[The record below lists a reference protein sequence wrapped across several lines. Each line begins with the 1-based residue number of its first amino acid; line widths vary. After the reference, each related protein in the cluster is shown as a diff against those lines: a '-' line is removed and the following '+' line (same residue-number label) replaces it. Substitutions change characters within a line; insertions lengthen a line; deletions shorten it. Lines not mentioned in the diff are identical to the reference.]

1 MHPRV
6 GIGALLVCPA
16 GRVLVGVR
24 RGVAGAGTLAL
35 PGGHLELGESLAAA
49 AARETEEETGIVI
62 QPANWTAVAVENIV
76 VASDGGLSPGTTPRP
91 PPDAVASHYVT
102 VFMRAS
108 VSDAPLPAAINRE
121 PHKCDGWAWRPW
133 GDLRTPAA
141 GAPPLFG
148 PLAALVA
155 RCDDVR
161 ELTGM

>member
-6 GIGALLVCPA
+6 GIGALLVSPA

-24 RGVAGAGTLAL
+24 RSVAGAGTWAL

-49 AARETEEETGIVI
+49 AARETEEETGLAVGGW
-62 QPANWTAVAVENIV
+62 AAVAVENCV
-76 VASDGGLSPGTTPRP
+76 VDADGRRVWGGAAVGAP
-91 PPDAVASHYVT
+91 PPPPTTVASHYVT

-108 VSDAPLPAAINRE
+108 LPDEPVAANRE
-121 PHKCDGWAWRPW
+121 PHKCEGWVWEHWRALGDGR
-133 GDLRTPAA
+133 
-141 GAPPLFG
+141 PLFG

-161 ELTGM
+161 ELKGDM

>member
-1 MHPRV
+1 LDTNTQTTMHPRV

-76 VASDGGLSPGTTPRP
+76 VASDGGLSPGAAP
-91 PPDAVASHYVT
+91 PPTRRIWAPTTACTTCAPARRRPGSS
-102 VFMRAS
+102 A
-108 VSDAPLPAAINRE
+108 DAPGRLTRNR
-121 PHKCDGWAWRPW
+121 P
-133 GDLRTPAA
+133 
-141 GAPPLFG
+141 
-148 PLAALVA
+148 
-155 RCDDVR
+155 
-161 ELTGM
+161 M

>member
-35 PGGHLELGESLAAA
+35 PGGHLELGETLAGAA
-49 AARETEEETGIVI
+49 SRETEEETGLAIA
-62 QPANWTAVAVENIV
+62 PGAWTAVAVENMV
-76 VASDGGLSPGTTPRP
+76 VSATGSLSPGASPPP

-102 VFMRAS
+102 VFMRAC
-108 VSDAPLPAAINRE
+108 VSDAPLPTPINRE
-121 PHKCDGWAWRPW
+121 PHKCEGWAWRPW
-133 GDLRTPAA
+133 SDLQADAA
-141 GAPPLFG
+141 SPPLFG

-155 RCDDVR
+155 RCGDVR
-161 ELTGM
+161 ELKGM